1 MKDLMIA
8 MQKKLVDQED
18 IRPFLEKPFFVQ
30 IARMLMN
37 CFGNCKEHRIIW
49 QF

>member
-1 MKDLMIA
+1 MRSIDNIIGILHMKDLMIA

-30 IARMLMN
+30 IAG
-37 CFGNCKEHRIIW
+37 C
-49 QF
+49 